1 MMHLTKLIFLVS
13 ALLLLA
19 SCQSSKTAYGNSY
32 YFKATPRPASASVA
46 EVPNDLLVSAQ
57 PIATSA
63 VPAKQPEV
71 LNKVINNTI
80 QTEKNASTRK
90 ERRAVR
96 KAFRTQLKQWLKAP
110 QEKMQPQASTE
121 LRGFSR
127 VGVIVGAAGLV
138 MLVIGLIA
146 SGGGAFLVSLGGILL
161 AVGVVFLLIDIL

>member
-1 MMHLTKLIFLVS
+1 MRLTKLIFLAS
-13 ALLLLA
+13 ALLLFA
-19 SCQSSKTAYGNSY
+19 SCQSSKIAYGNSY
-32 YFKATPRPASASVA
+32 YFKATPRPAPAPVA
-46 EVPNDLLVSAQ
+46 EVPNDLLVSTQ
-57 PIATSA
+57 PMATSV
-63 VPAKQPEV
+63 VPAKRPEV
-71 LNKVINNTI
+71 LSKVASNTKVVE
-80 QTEKNASTRK
+80 TATTRK
-90 ERRAVR
+90 ERRAMR

>member
-1 MMHLTKLIFLVS
+1 MRLTKLIFLAS
-13 ALLLLA
+13 ALLLFA
-19 SCQSSKTAYGNSY
+19 SCQSSKIAYGSSY
-32 YFKATPRPASASVA
+32 YFKATPRPAPAPVA
-46 EVPNDLLVSAQ
+46 EVPNDLLVSTQ
-57 PIATSA
+57 PVATSV
-63 VPAKQPEV
+63 VPVKRPEV
-71 LNKVINNTI
+71 LSKVASNTKVVETATT
-80 QTEKNASTRK
+80 QK
-90 ERRAVR
+90 ERRAMR

-110 QEKMQPQASTE
+110 REKMQPQASTE